1 MTSRRSPKTCLKLW
15 GGSVEGNKFL
25 DAALEY
31 IGLGMSVVILG
42 KHGKKTTTVHTP
54 DGLLDATNDPEVAKA
69 WWELTPKC
77 NVGIVCG
84 KPSGNII
91 VVDIDTKHVD
101 GYEIMRDWEMEHGD
115 MPETVTCLTPTG
127 GLHFYYRVDRE
138 VRPSANEDMGI
149 DIRGDGSFAV
159 APPSIHPDTLT
170 AYEWEFPPGEHEIA
184 MANDLVYEFIEYVRP
199 KKSGNGGN
207 GEHVAIDAS
216 DFKEGGRNN
225 QLYKMACSMMSQ
237 SWDDLSIRTSIE
249 TYNANAKHPLDNGEV
264 EKIINSA
271 LKLEKGKSVAFYEG
285 KLMPPGESPKSHV
298 AIARQVMNRFSACYL
313 DGMPAVFD
321 GLRYRIGWDEVE
333 KAILKV
339 RSDATDKARNEVIKY
354 LRLVMPSEKASSP
367 RYIGFANGVL
377 DVDTMEL
384 LSFSP
389 EFRIPNVIP
398 HDWNP
403 DAQSDLLDATMQKI
417 ACYDPYIEHNLF
429 EFVGLCMYRS
439 CKYAYA
445 AVLLGRKSET
455 ASNGK
460 STYIDLL
467 RNVIGEDNY
476 SVLDLNE
483 LGQRFQQG
491 NMAGKLANLADDIS
505 SEFARGSNL
514 TVFKKVVAGTE
525 IGTDVKNRAG
535 FKFVPYCTMVLSANK
550 FPKLETPDDGV
561 MRRLF
566 PIRFNAHFTPEDPDF
581 DPDIGEKLKSE
592 ECIEAAIVRGIAGLR
607 RVIANKRPTPNA
619 ESESMANAIKVE
631 NSSILQWIEDAEI
644 TREDFTEAWT
654 TKGAYDSYMAWCHD
668 SGIRNPYGK
677 PQFGVE
683 VCSHFKLET
692 YPTRDENRRGVR
704 RYRVSE

>member
-1 MTSRRSPKTCLKLW
+1 MGNRVKEEALAGISRGWKVIPLRARSKVPATTHGLNDW
-15 GGSVEGNKFL
+15 TDDPGSIEEIW
-25 DAALEY
+25 AAY
-31 IGLGMSVVILG
+31 
-42 KHGKKTTTVHTP
+42 P
-54 DGLLDATNDPEVAKA
+54 DFNY
-69 WWELTPKC
+69 
-77 NVGIVCG
+77 GIVCG
-84 KPSGNII
+84 DVSGGLL
-91 VVDIDTKHVD
+91 VLDFDVDEEEGVD
-101 GYEIMRDWEMEHGD
+101 SIHDFLVPWEREHGEL
-115 MPETVTCLTPTG
+115 PETVTAITGRG
-127 GLHFYYRVDRE
+127 GLHCYYRTDRPI
-138 VRPSANEDMGI
+138 RPSADPETHVDVRCNGSYVMGP
-149 DIRGDGSFAV
+149 GSTHPNGNVV
-159 APPSIHPDTLT
+159 AWENHPDDYEVAEADDNVYALVDAVQRNT
-170 AYEWEFPPGEHEIA
+170 AGADDEQAH
-184 MANDLVYEFIEYVRP
+184 
-199 KKSGNGGN
+199 
-207 GEHVAIDAS
+207 IDAS
-216 DFKEGGRNN
+216 TFAKGQRNN
-225 QLYKMACSMMSQ
+225 QLYKMACSMMAQ
-237 SWDDLSIRTSIE
+237 SWDDVAIATSIE
-249 TYNANAKHPLDNGEV
+249 TYNANAKEPLPAGEV
-264 EKIINSA
+264 QKIINSA
-271 LKLEKGKSVAFYEG
+271 LKLPKGKSVAFYEG
-285 KLMPPGESPKSHV
+285 ELAPKGESPKSHV
-298 AIARQVMNRFSACYL
+298 AIAKRVINRFSACYL

-333 KAILKV
+333 RAILKV

-354 LRLVMPSEKASSP
+354 LRLVMQQEKASPP
-367 RYIGFANGVL
+367 RYIGFSNGVL
-377 DVDTMEL
+377 DLETMEL

-403 DAQSDLLDATMQKI
+403 NAQSDLLDRTIQKI
-417 ACYDPYIEHNLF
+417 ACNDPFIESNLF
-429 EFVGLCMYRS
+429 EFIGLCMYRS

-467 RNVIGEDNY
+467 RNIIGEDNY

-505 SEFARGSNL
+505 SEFARGNNL

-566 PIRFNAHFTPEDPDF
+566 PIRFNAHFTPQDPDF

-607 RVIANKRPTPNA
+607 RVIENKRPTPNA

-631 NSSILQWIEDAEI
+631 NSSILQWIEDAEV
-644 TREDFTEAWT
+644 TREDFIDSWT
-654 TKGAYDSYMAWCHD
+654 TKGAYDTYSAWCHD

-692 YPTRDENRRGVR
+692 YPTRDANRRGIR
-704 RYRVSE
+704 RYRPLE

>member
-1 MTSRRSPKTCLKLW
+1 MEASNR
-15 GGSVEGNKFL
+15 FL
-25 DAALEY
+25 DAALSY
-31 IGLGMSVVILG
+31 IDQGFSVVILG
-42 KHGKKTTTVHTP
+42 KESKEPVTVHTP
-54 DGLLDATNDPEVAKA
+54 NGFEDATRDKDVARS
-69 WWELTPKC
+69 WWEMTPKC
-77 NVGIVCG
+77 NVGASLG
-84 KPSGNII
+84 APSGGII
-91 VVDIDTKHVD
+91 AIDIDRKHGVD
-101 GYEIMRDWEMEHGD
+101 GYEAMRDWEMEHGD
-115 MPETVTCLTPTG
+115 LPETVTCCTPTG
-127 GLHFYYRVDRE
+127 GFHLYYRADRIVPKSE
-138 VRPSANEDMGI
+138 NTDIGI
-149 DIRGDGSFAV
+149 DIRGDGSLAV
-159 APPSIHPDTLT
+159 LPPSVHPETHTEYVWET
-170 AYEWEFPPGEHEIA
+170 APEDMPIA
-184 MANDLVYEFIEYVRP
+184 DADELVYEFIEFVRP
-199 KKSGNGGN
+199 KAKSD
-207 GEHVAIDAS
+207 GEQGAAERIDAS
-216 DFKEGGRNN
+216 EFQKGGRNV
-225 QLYKMACSMMSQ
+225 QLYKMACSMMAQ
-237 SWDDLSIRTSIE
+237 SWDDLAITTSIE
-249 TYNANAKHPLDNGEV
+249 TYNANSKNPLPADEV
-264 EKIINSA
+264 RKIIKSA
-271 LKLEKGKSVAFYEG
+271 LKLPKGKSVAYYEG
-285 KLMPPGESPKSHV
+285 ELMPAGESPKSHV
-298 AIARQVMNRFSACYL
+298 AIAKQVMNRFSACFL

-333 KAILKV
+333 RAVLKV

-354 LRLVMPSEKASSP
+354 LRLVMPNVKSSP
-367 RYIGFANGVL
+367 ARYIGFTNGVL
-377 DVDTMEL
+377 DIETMEL

-403 DAQSDLLDATMQKI
+403 DARSEVLDRTIQRI
-417 ACYDPYIEHNLF
+417 ACNDPYIEHNLF

-445 AVLLGRKSET
+445 AVLLGRKGET

-525 IGTDVKNRAG
+525 ISTDVKNRAG

-566 PIRFNAHFTPEDPDF
+566 PIRFNAHFAPEDPDF
-581 DPDIGEKLKSE
+581 DPDVGEKLKSE
-592 ECIEAAIVRGIAGLR
+592 ECIEAAIVRGIAGLK
-607 RVIANKRPTPNA
+607 RVMANKRPTPNA

-631 NSSILQWIEDAEI
+631 NSSILQWVEDAEI
-644 TREDFTEAWT
+644 VREDFTETWT
-654 TKGAYDSYMAWCHD
+654 TKGAYDAYAAWCHD

-683 VCSHFKLET
+683 VCNHFKLQT
-692 YPTRDENRRGVR
+692 YATRDENRRGIR
-704 RYRVSE
+704 RYRPLEQ